1 MVLTE
6 NEAFL
11 LASGYTFDIS
21 DVRIKT
27 ICHKIFD
34 ISDGKVKDIYMIADY
49 EEALKLYR
57 HYKKSYI
64 RKVGKFRVPEFVEK
78 TLMVQLDNKERCRF
92 NYKATF

>member
-6 NEAFL
+6 SEAFL

-21 DVRIKT
+21 NVRIKT

-57 HYKKSYI
+57 RYKKGYM
-64 RKVGKFRVPEFVEK
+64 RKVGKFRKTEFVEK
-78 TLMVQLDNKERCRF
+78 TLMVQLDKGRCG
-92 NYKATF
+92 

>member
-21 DVRIKT
+21 NIRLKT
-27 ICHKIFD
+27 ICHKILD
-34 ISDGKVKDIYMIADY
+34 IRDMRVKDIYMIADY

-57 HYKKSYI
+57 HYKKTYI
-64 RKVGKFRVPEFVEK
+64 RKVGRFRVSTFVDN
-78 TLMVQLDNKERCRF
+78 TLIVQLDKGR
-92 NYKATF
+92 YS

>member
-27 ICHKIFD
+27 ICHKILD
-34 ISDGKVKDIYMIADY
+34 IRDMTVKDIYMIADY
-49 EEALKLYR
+49 EEALKLYGR
-57 HYKKSYI
+57 YKKGYI
-64 RKVGKFRVPEFVEK
+64 RKVGKFRVPEFVDK
-78 TLMVQLDNKERCRF
+78 TLMVQIDRERHG
-92 NYKATF
+92 

>member
-11 LASGYTFDIS
+11 LAIGYTFDIS

-27 ICHKIFD
+27 TCNKIVD
-34 ISDGKVKDIYMIADY
+34 HDDMKVKNIYFIADY

-57 HYKKSYI
+57 HYKKTYI
-64 RKVGKFRVPEFVEK
+64 HKVGRYRVPDFIND
-78 TLMVQLDNKERCRF
+78 TLIVQL
-92 NYKATF
+92 

>member
-11 LASGYTFDIS
+11 LASGYTFDVS
-21 DVRIKT
+21 NVRIKT

-34 ISDGKVKDIYMIADY
+34 ISDKKIKNIYMIADY

-64 RKVGKFRVPEFVEK
+64 RKVGKFRVPEFVDN
-78 TLMVQLDNKERCRF
+78 TLMVQLDKEGRG
-92 NYKATF
+92 

>member
-27 ICHKIFD
+27 TCYKILD
-34 ISDGKVKDIYMIADY
+34 KRDMKVRDIYFIADY
-49 EEALKLYR
+49 KEALELYR
-57 HYKKSYI
+57 HYKKTYI
-64 RKVGKFRVPEFVEK
+64 RKIGRYRVPDFIND
-78 TLMVQLDNKERCRF
+78 TLIVQFDRERSS
-92 NYKATF
+92 